1 MTLVEVMIAVIVLGI
16 LMTGLTQ
23 IVATLVQSMGVA
35 DDHSQTSGTADFAMA
50 RMVRFVGDT
59 DEIVLPTEEGD
70 QLKVAE
76 RTLDLV
82 ANDTRAPGGDSF
94 VDTDTDAD
102 GLVNEG
108 DGDVKEYVSFA
119 LDTTDSDNWK
129 LVETVPNYLTADT
142 SDTQSQVV
150 CEHVTGFVTDLL
162 AEGVVRIRLTTG
174 KKGTAVV
181 LETRARARLLSP

>member
-23 IVATLVQSMGVA
+23 IVATLVQSMGDA

-76 RTLDLV
+76 RTLDMV
-82 ANDTRAPGGDSF
+82 DSARTVGGDGF
-94 VDTDTDAD
+94 LDADTDAD

-108 DGDVKEYVSFA
+108 AGDVKEYVSFA
-119 LDTTDSDNWK
+119 LDKTDSDNWK
-129 LVETVPNYLTADT
+129 LVETVPDYLTADT
-142 SDTQSQVV
+142 SDTRSQVV
-150 CEHVTGFVTDLL
+150 CEYVTGFVTDLL

-174 KKGTAVV
+174 KNGTAVV

>member
-1 MTLVEVMIAVIVLGI
+1 MIAVIVLGI

-23 IVATLVQSMGVA
+23 IVATLVQSMGDA

-76 RTLDLV
+76 RTLDMV
-82 ANDTRAPGGDSF
+82 DSARTVGGDGF
-94 VDTDTDAD
+94 LDADTDAD

-108 DGDVKEYVSFA
+108 AGDVKEYVSFA
-119 LDTTDSDNWK
+119 LDKTDSDNWK
-129 LVETVPNYLTADT
+129 LVETVPDYLTADT
-142 SDTQSQVV
+142 SDTRSQVV
-150 CEHVTGFVTDLL
+150 CEYVTGFVTDLL

-174 KKGTAVV
+174 KYGTVVV